1 MTNEINKKDQLQA
14 SLKSA
19 DTEEWIDLLFYRPIG
34 YQWALFFKRIS
45 VTPNTITVISI
56 FLGIAAGI
64 LFYFENLWI
73 NVIGMCLLV
82 WANMYDSADG
92 QLARMT
98 GQKSEV
104 GRILDGFCGDLWF
117 FSIYVAICLRL
128 TPQFSFYIWIL
139 AAVAG
144 ICHSKQAAMADYYRN
159 IHLYFLKGEAGSE
172 LDNSVQQKQIYYS
185 LAWRKDWLM
194 KTFLWFYVRSTKS
207 QESLSPSFQRFFS
220 LLKKRYHNHIPLEI
234 RNEFREKSLP
244 LMKYTNILSFN
255 TRVAV
260 LFISLFISMPWIYFV
275 FEITVLNAL
284 LIYMVVSHERICTKL
299 YKSVIVK
306 SSHE

>member
-194 KTFLWFYVRSTKS
+194 KTFLWFYVRYTKS

-260 LFISLFISMPWIYFV
+260 LFISLFINMPWIYFV

>member
-172 LDNSVQQKQIYYS
+172 LDNSVQQKQIYNS
-185 LAWRKDWLM
+185 LTWRKDWLM
-194 KTFLWFYVRSTKS
+194 KTFLWFYVRYTKS

-260 LFISLFISMPWIYFV
+260 LFISLFINMPWIYFV

>member
-1 MTNEINKKDQLQA
+1 MAKDLNKKDQLQA

-34 YQWALFFKRIS
+34 YQWALFFKNIN
-45 VTPNTITVISI
+45 VTPNTITVLSI

-64 LFYFENLWI
+64 LFYFNDLLL

-117 FSIYVAICLRL
+117 LSIYVAICLRM
-128 TPQFSFYIWIL
+128 TDEWSIYIWIL
-139 AAVAG
+139 AAIAG
-144 ICHSKQAAMADYYRN
+144 AFHSKQAAMADYYRN
-159 IHLYFLKGEAGSE
+159 IHLYFLKGESGSE
-172 LDNSVQQKQIYYS
+172 LDNSAQQKQIYDS
-185 LAWRKDWLM
+185 LTWRKDWFK
-194 KTFLWFYVRSTKS
+194 KTFLFFYVRYTKS

-220 LLKKRYHNHIPLEI
+220 LLKSRYHGNIPAEL
-234 RNEFREKSLP
+234 RNEFRNYSLP

-255 TRVAV
+255 TRVSV
-260 LFISLFISMPWIYFV
+260 LFLSLFLDMPWIYFV
-275 FEITVLNAL
+275 FEITVLNAI
-284 LIYMVVSHERICTKL
+284 LIYMVFAHERFCKKL
-299 YKSVIVK
+299 YNKLTADSIN
-306 SSHE
+306 E

>member
-1 MTNEINKKDQLQA
+1 M
-14 SLKSA
+14 
-19 DTEEWIDLLFYRPIG
+19 LFYRPIG

-194 KTFLWFYVRSTKS
+194 KTFLWFYVRYTKS

>member
-172 LDNSVQQKQIYYS
+172 LDNSVQQKQIYNS
-185 LAWRKDWLM
+185 LTWRKDWLM
-194 KTFLWFYVRSTKS
+194 KTFLWFYVRYTKS

>member
-1 MTNEINKKDQLQA
+1 MTKDISKKEQLQA

-34 YQWALFFKRIS
+34 YQWALFFKKIS

-64 LFYFENLWI
+64 LFYFDNLWI

-128 TPQFSFYIWIL
+128 TPQLSIYIWIL
-139 AAVAG
+139 AAIAG
-144 ICHSKQAAMADYYRN
+144 FCHSKQAAMADYYRN
-159 IHLYFLKGEAGSE
+159 IHLYFLKGESDSE
-172 LDNSVQQKQIYYS
+172 LDNSVQQKQIYDT
-185 LAWRKDWLM
+185 LTWRNDWLK
-194 KTFLWFYVRSTKS
+194 KTFLWFYVRYTKS
-207 QESLSPSFQRFFS
+207 QESLSPAFQRFFS
-220 LLKKRYHNHIPLEI
+220 LLKMQYHNHIPQEV
-234 RNEFREKSLP
+234 RNEFRERSLP

-255 TRVAV
+255 TRVIV
-260 LFISLFISMPWIYFV
+260 LFISLLIDMPWIYFV
-275 FEITVLNAL
+275 FEITILNGIL
-284 LIYMVVSHERICTKL
+284 LYMVVTHERICNKL
-299 YKSVIVK
+299 YKSLVSQ
-306 SSHE
+306 SSYG

>member
-172 LDNSVQQKQIYYS
+172 LDNSVQQKQIYNS

-194 KTFLWFYVRSTKS
+194 KTFLWFYVRYTKS

-260 LFISLFISMPWIYFV
+260 LFISLFINMPWIYFV

>member
-117 FSIYVAICLRL
+117 FSIYVAICLKL

-172 LDNSVQQKQIYYS
+172 LDNSVQQKQIYNS
-185 LAWRKDWLM
+185 LTWRKDWLM
-194 KTFLWFYVRSTKS
+194 KTFLWFYVRYTKS

-260 LFISLFISMPWIYFV
+260 LFISLFINMPWIYFV

>member
-1 MTNEINKKDQLQA
+1 M
-14 SLKSA
+14 
-19 DTEEWIDLLFYRPIG
+19 LFYRPIG

-194 KTFLWFYVRSTKS
+194 KTFLWFYVRYTKS

-260 LFISLFISMPWIYFV
+260 LFISLFINMPWIYFV